1 MDGTSLAL
9 AWICTG
15 ALLGTD
21 GFKHLQS
28 PGRPGL
34 TNVFGIYT

>member
-1 MDGTSLAL
+1 LAL
-9 AWICTG
+9 PWICTG

-28 PGRPGL
+28 PRRPGL
-34 TNVFGIYT
+34 TNVIGNYN